1 MCRMAPG
8 GNAFAV
14 VKRLENRA
22 ADQPGASAAAS
33 AVTLRLIAGVN
44 DLAAIRRF
52 VRETI
57 APAGGS
63 TQAVDDLVL
72 AVDELATN
80 IITHGYRGQPDVIE
94 IVIRREAGIVVVQ
107 LRDEAPPFDPTH
119 VPEPDTTVPWPLR
132 PAGGWG
138 VFLARRRVDT
148 MTYQRTAD
156 HRNEVTLTKKLG

>member
-1 MCRMAPG
+1 M
-8 GNAFAV
+8 
-14 VKRLENRA
+14 ENQA
-22 ADQPGASAAAS
+22 ADQPSASAAAGPF
-33 AVTLRLIAGVN
+33 TLRLIADVN

-57 APAGGS
+57 TQAGGS

-80 IITHGYRGQPDVIE
+80 IIDHGYRGQPDVIE
-94 IVIRREAGIVVVQ
+94 IVLRREADVAVVQ
-107 LRDEAPPFDPTH
+107 LRDEAPPFDPTQW
-119 VPEPDTTVPWPLR
+119 PEPDTTLPWHSR
-132 PAGGWG
+132 PAGGLG

-156 HRNEVTLTKKLG
+156 RRNEVTLTKKLS